1 MPRFVLAVLAG
12 FAVLV
17 NAAPA
22 SAQEISC
29 TVVGAKQGTFQGDRT
44 AGKAASQ
51 IPVLSLTQE
60 ITRPFD
66 AATALGTGM
75 RSHKP
80 LTIVKELDASSPQ
93 FFVAAVTNET
103 LRSVTCTFYRA
114 FRGGTGETRAYFRI
128 VLTNA
133 AVVDY
138 KDVGDG
144 INGTATGDERERIS
158 FIYQRI
164 ELTDLDSN
172 TTAED
177 NWLAAD

>member
-22 SAQEISC
+22 SAQEIFC

-51 IPVLSLTQE
+51 IP
-60 ITRPFD
+60 
-66 AATALGTGM
+66 
-75 RSHKP
+75 
-80 LTIVKELDASSPQ
+80 
-93 FFVAAVTNET
+93 
-103 LRSVTCTFYRA
+103 
-114 FRGGTGETRAYFRI
+114 
-128 VLTNA
+128 
-133 AVVDY
+133 
-138 KDVGDG
+138 
-144 INGTATGDERERIS
+144 